1 MAVNPYTTQAIS
13 GYNSSPPPDDGSLT
27 DANKVAWSKHKTK
40 IGDPIKTLAEAVNS
54 QALSAFN
61 RLALETW
68 TVSTTTAT
76 MAESDWHT
84 GLLMLATGRVNYP
97 DPSGLEDGW
106 HNVVFNGSTGSIQLQ
121 ATATSYFR
129 ALDGTLSSEVVMPPG
144 QGAKVFNT
152 ATIYLAVGLSSTAT
166 APAVTAAN
174 DAGIMV
180 AAQMFS

>member
-1 MAVNPYTTQAIS
+1 MAVNPYSTQAIS

-40 IGDPIKTLAEAVNS
+40 LADPIKTLSENVNS

-68 TVSTTTAT
+68 SAVTTTAT

-97 DPSGLEDGW
+97 APGDLEDGW
-106 HNVVFNGSTGSIQLQ
+106 HNVVFNGSTGAIQLQ
-121 ATATSYFR
+121 ATASDTFR
-129 ALDGTLSSEVVMPPG
+129 SLTGAGASEVVVPAG
-144 QGAKVFNT
+144 QGAKVYNT
-152 ATIYLAVGLSSTAT
+152 ATTYLAIGIAATAT
-166 APAVTAAN
+166 QALAAN
-174 DAGIMV
+174 DTNIV
-180 AAQMFS
+180 IVSQMFS